1 MLAVVL
7 MLRLVCVECLAN
19 SNFDVVALDSNVGC
33 DCEFNVCFA
42 FGLGADVDV
51 GVHFAF
57 GFGVNINSALN
68 VNSI

>member
-1 MLAVVL
+1 MLPLVL
-7 MLRLVCVECLAN
+7 MLSWLCL
-19 SNFDVVALDSNVGC
+19 